1 MDLGLTDK
9 VCVVTGASRGI
20 GLETARRLGSEGA
33 RVLLVGRNAERLEV
47 AAARC
52 GGEYLAA
59 DVTDADADDRIIA
72 TCAEQM
78 GGIDV
83 LVNNAGTSFVRSLQ
97 DLSDDD
103 WREQYELHVMAP
115 MRLMRAA
122 APRMAKAGGGR
133 IVNVCSSSGKRPSQT
148 NPAYS
153 VTKAAQLS
161 LSRVFADA
169 YARDGV
175 LVNAVAPGPIDSD
188 LWLAPGGMAEQLAQ
202 QRGIS
207 PEEAL
212 AMQRDKVPIG
222 RYGTPAE
229 VADVVVFLCS
239 ERASNVTGAAWSVDG
254 GQIPVII

>member
-59 DVTDADADDRIIA
+59 DVTDPDADDRIIA

-97 DLSDDD
+97 ELSDDD

-229 VADVVVFLCS
+229 VADVIVFLCS